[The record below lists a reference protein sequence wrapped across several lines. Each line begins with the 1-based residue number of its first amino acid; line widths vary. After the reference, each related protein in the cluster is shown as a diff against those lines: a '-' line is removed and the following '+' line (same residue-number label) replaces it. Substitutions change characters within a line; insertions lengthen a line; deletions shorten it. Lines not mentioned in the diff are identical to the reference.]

1 MQDFIKGL
9 QSYNETQLYPIC
21 QRHGT
26 VHVSLQCTMSP
37 LETAAYDPI
46 FWLHHGFI
54 DKIWAERQNNP
65 DLPEMT
71 NTELK
76 DTILEP
82 FGGK

>member
-1 MQDFIKGL
+1 
-9 QSYNETQLYPIC
+9 
-21 QRHGT
+21 
-26 VHVSLQCTMSP
+26 MSP

-65 DLPEMT
+65 DLPQMT
-71 NTELK
+71 NTNLK

-82 FGGK
+82 FGGTK